1 MRFDP
6 RLGYNKNRRGKG
18 RKGRN
23 TSFDRTL
30 TNVSRV
36 VGTGVSRDRI
46 RKVGK
51 CDPRIKVMALRGLF
65 PGFQGIKEPPS
76 AEPSLP
82 PIPLSHGPRETT
94 PSNYRFL
101 KPNRTSST
109 HTHIYKETGKFRF
122 HLETRKDKRR
132 GSSNAFNLRRRTAIV
147 CDRTNGKTSTI
158 ISPAPIAPPTPPL
171 PERYEDARTSIEPND
186 TVINVRAASRFR
198 GISLLSRNSR
208 PPREM

>member
-101 KPNRTSST
+101 KPRIGPPPHT
-109 HTHIYKETGKFRF
+109 HTHAYKETENFASIS
-122 HLETRKDKRR
+122 KRGR
-132 GSSNAFNLRRRTAIV
+132 INVAVRRTLSIYVGGRQSFAIG
-147 CDRTNGKTSTI
+147 RTGKHRPS
-158 ISPAPIAPPTPPL
+158 
-171 PERYEDARTSIEPND
+171 
-186 TVINVRAASRFR
+186 F
-198 GISLLSRNSR
+198 
-208 PPREM
+208 PPRQ

>member
-1 MRFDP
+1 MKFD
-6 RLGYNKNRRGKG
+6 LCFGYNKKRREG
-18 RKGRN
+18 RRIVEDIINSCIRRINKSNLIYSTNNSIRFNSWCNKKEEERRIVELIPVYVDFTPLDEFDEIWSSPRIQQKQERKKEERGRN

-82 PIPLSHGPRETT
+82 PIRLSHGPRETT

-101 KPNRTSST
+101 KPNRTSSST
-109 HTHIYKETGKFRF
+109 HTRI
-122 HLETRKDKRR
+122 
-132 GSSNAFNLRRRTAIV
+132 
-147 CDRTNGKTSTI
+147 
-158 ISPAPIAPPTPPL
+158 
-171 PERYEDARTSIEPND
+171 
-186 TVINVRAASRFR
+186 
-198 GISLLSRNSR
+198 
-208 PPREM
+208 